1 MVGMEEEE
9 EEEQRRPPVSP
20 FGVYFN
26 SSSISLAVLAVLEIE
41 EPINIPHSRLVFL
54 LDTLLLRVHPRFSS
68 VIVTGKDGE
77 QRWKRVEVNLK
88 DHIKTAVFP
97 ENRSPEY
104 YEERFSGYL
113 SEISAELFLGN
124 RPLWEIHFVKY
135 PTTNAA
141 GNVVFKIHHAIG
153 DGYSLMAALLSC
165 FKRSDDPSLPL
176 TFPDIRIR
184 RSGDAGG
191 GKKAAVARALASAF
205 NTVSDLWT
213 SFSKTKLLADDLSPV
228 RSGETGVGFRPIS
241 AATMAF
247 SLDQIK
253 QIKSKL
259 GMTVNDVVTG
269 TVFLGTR
276 MYMKEMEPGSEDAET
291 TSIVV
296 LNTRM
301 LRSYNSVHDMMMS
314 KATESPW
321 GNHFAFLH
329 VGLPKL
335 ESTMARRS
343 LEFLKATQKVIQ
355 KKRSSVAVHLNGGL
369 IQLYRKLRGSENLTV
384 TMVSYM
390 GQMRVSIGTEKGF
403 IDPNKLKSCI
413 QRAFDL
419 ILNSTC

>member
-1 MVGMEEEE
+1 
-9 EEEQRRPPVSP
+9 
-20 FGVYFN
+20 
-26 SSSISLAVLAVLEIE
+26 
-41 EPINIPHSRLVFL
+41 
-54 LDTLLLRVHPRFSS
+54 
-68 VIVTGKDGE
+68 VTGKDGE

-135 PTTNAA
+135 PT
-141 GNVVFKIHHAIG
+141 
-153 DGYSLMAALLSC
+153 
-165 FKRSDDPSLPL
+165 RSDDPSLPL

-259 GMTVNDVVTG
+259 GMVR
-269 TVFLGTR
+269 FSF
-276 MYMKEMEPGSEDAET
+276 P
-291 TSIVV
+291 
-296 LNTRM
+296 
-301 LRSYNSVHDMMMS
+301 
-314 KATESPW
+314 
-321 GNHFAFLH
+321 
-329 VGLPKL
+329 
-335 ESTMARRS
+335 
-343 LEFLKATQKVIQ
+343 
-355 KKRSSVAVHLNGGL
+355 SSSSFV
-369 IQLYRKLRGSENLTV
+369 Q
-384 TMVSYM
+384 
-390 GQMRVSIGTEKGF
+390 
-403 IDPNKLKSCI
+403 
-413 QRAFDL
+413 
-419 ILNSTC
+419 